1 MAIKKGDL
9 VQVELPETTSMSNIE
24 VQEELFTSL
33 SLIKDGD
40 FLIVVTAP
48 YEHELPTMHQTST
61 RGRMFIV
68 NSLMLCVDLLL
79 GSKIYRSVP
88 TKYLKRAE

>member
-9 VQVELPETTSMSNIE
+9 VQVNLPPTESMNNIE
-24 VQEELFTSL
+24 VQEELFSSL
-33 SLIKDGD
+33 SLLSDGD

-48 YEHELPTMHQTST
+48 YEHEQPTIRQTQT
-61 RGRMFIV
+61 RGRMFIC

-79 GSKIYRSVP
+79 ENKIYKAVP
-88 TKYLKRAE
+88 LKYLKRAV